1 MNDTKNNK
9 KQNKNRINTN
19 NNGKSNRYYVV
30 RDGHRVSEHEYD
42 TEENAS
48 LEYDYWNRLTLK
60 WDPTS
65 KVSIFDKQS
74 VKR

>member
-9 KQNKNRINTN
+9 KQNKNRINKN
-19 NNGKSNRYYVV
+19 NDNVFKRYYVI
-30 RDGHRVSEHEYD
+30 RDGYRVSECEYD

-74 VKR
+74 KK

>member
-9 KQNKNRINTN
+9 KQNKNRINKN
-19 NNGKSNRYYVV
+19 NDNVFKRYYVI
-30 RDGHRVSEHEYD
+30 RDGYRVSEREYD

-74 VKR
+74 VKK

>member
-1 MNDTKNNK
+1 MTDTKNNK
-9 KQNKNRINTN
+9 KQNKNRVNKN
-19 NNGKSNRYYVV
+19 NDNVSKRYYVI
-30 RDGHRVSEHEYD
+30 RDGSRVSENEYD

-48 LEYDYWNRLTLK
+48 LEYSYWKNLTVK